1 MTVCRG
7 MAGVLF
13 WTFFHPYPTFCAAAA
28 QDKLASWSTPFSRCL
43 AVHTGA
49 RWFELSLVESSVR
62 RLACAVLSSVCL
74 KLRKFFG
81 QRLRV
86 NVYVKVKVL

>member
-1 MTVCRG
+1 MP
-7 MAGVLF
+7 GVLH
-13 WTFFHPYPTFCAAAA
+13 WTFFHPYTDLRAAAA

-62 RLACAVLSSVCL
+62 RLASAVLPSVL
-74 KLRKFFG
+74 ELYQIGG
-81 QRLRV
+81 Q
-86 NVYVKVKVL
+86 